1 MENKNAAVS
10 SLNYIRLHSSDQKS
24 IHFACDILKNG
35 GIIVYPTDTIYG
47 FGCDARNNKAILN
60 LNQIKRRSGP
70 MSVLID
76 SIKKS
81 KNWMKIS
88 TRLKDEAEYKLKKG
102 GTIIVPIRENIVS
115 NLITGKPLTLGMR
128 VAKNTF
134 CKNLLKA
141 YGNPI
146 TSTSVNRSG
155 SIPHVDPDEIENEF
169 KSEINMLIDNGIII
183 GAASKILKLKNNR
196 WAVIRK

>member
-1 MENKNAAVS
+1 MENKNTAVS
-10 SLNYIRLHSSDQKS
+10 YLNYIRLHSSDQKS

-88 TRLKDEAEYKLKKG
+88 TRLKQEAEYKLKKG

-115 NLITGKPLTLGMR
+115 NLITGRPLTLGMR

-169 KSEINMLIDNGIII
+169 QSEINMLIDNGRII
-183 GAASKILKLKNNR
+183 GTASKILKLKNNR

>member
-1 MENKNAAVS
+1 MEIKSAALS
-10 SLNYIRLHSSDQKS
+10 SLYYIRLHSSNPKS
-24 IHFACDILKNG
+24 IHFACDVLKNG

-81 KNWMKIS
+81 KNWMEIS
-88 TRLKDEAEYKLKKG
+88 TQLKEEAEYKLKKG
-102 GTIIVPIRENIVS
+102 GTIIVPVRENIVS

-134 CKNLLKA
+134 CQNLLKA

-169 KSEINMLIDNGIII
+169 KNEISMLIENGRII
-183 GAASKILKLKNNR
+183 GTASKIFKLTNNR
-196 WAVIRK
+196 WIIIRK

>member
-183 GAASKILKLKNNR
+183 GAASKILKLKNNS

>member
-1 MENKNAAVS
+1 MENKNTAVS
-10 SLNYIRLHSSDQKS
+10 SLSYIRLQSSDQKS

-81 KNWMKIS
+81 KNWMKINA
-88 TRLKDEAEYKLKKG
+88 RLKQEAEYKLKKG

-115 NLITGKPLTLGMR
+115 NLITGRPLTLGMR

-155 SIPHVDPDEIENEF
+155 SIPHFDPDEIENEF
-169 KSEINMLIDNGIII
+169 QNEINMLIDNGRII
-183 GAASKILKLKNNR
+183 GTASKILKLKNNR

>member
-169 KSEINMLIDNGIII
+169 KNEINMLVDNGRII

>member
-1 MENKNAAVS
+1 MENKNTAVR
-10 SLNYIRLHSSDQKS
+10 SLSYIRLQSSDQKS

-81 KNWMKIS
+81 KNWMKINAQ
-88 TRLKDEAEYKLKKG
+88 LKQEAEYKLKKG

-115 NLITGKPLTLGMR
+115 NLITGRPLTLGMR

-169 KSEINMLIDNGIII
+169 QSEINMLIDNGRII
-183 GAASKILKLKNNR
+183 GTASKILKLKNNR

>member
-10 SLNYIRLHSSDQKS
+10 SLNYIRLYSSDQKS

-47 FGCDARNNKAILN
+47 FGCDARNDKAILN

-88 TRLKDEAEYKLKKG
+88 TRLKEEAEYKLKKG
-102 GTIIVPIRENIVS
+102 GTIIVPVRENIVS

-183 GAASKILKLKNNR
+183 GAASKILKLKNNS

>member
-47 FGCDARNNKAILN
+47 FGCDARNDKAILN

-88 TRLKDEAEYKLKKG
+88 TRLKEEAEYKLKKG
-102 GTIIVPIRENIVS
+102 GTIIVPVRENIVS

-134 CKNLLKA
+134 CKNLMKA

-183 GAASKILKLKNNR
+183 GAASKILKLKNNS

>member
-1 MENKNAAVS
+1 MENKSAAVS
-10 SLNYIRLHSSDQKS
+10 SLDYIRLHSSNPKS
-24 IHFACDILKNG
+24 IHFACNVLKNG

-47 FGCDARNNKAILN
+47 FGCDARNDKAILN
-60 LNQIKRRSGP
+60 LNKIKRRSGP

-76 SIKKS
+76 SIKNG
-81 KNWMKIS
+81 KNWMEIS
-88 TRLKDEAEYKLKKG
+88 ARSKQEAEYRLKKG
-102 GTIIVPIRENIVS
+102 GTIIVPVRENIVS
-115 NLITGKPLTLGMR
+115 NLITGRPLTLGMR

-141 YGNPI
+141 YGKPI

-169 KSEINMLIDNGIII
+169 KSEINMLIENNRII
-183 GAASKILKLKNNR
+183 GTASKIFKLKNNK
-196 WAVIRK
+196 WTVIRK

>member
-1 MENKNAAVS
+1 VENKNAAVS

>member
-47 FGCDARNNKAILN
+47 FGCDARNDKAILN

-134 CKNLLKA
+134 CKNLMKA

-183 GAASKILKLKNNR
+183 GAASKILKLKNNS

>member
-1 MENKNAAVS
+1 
-10 SLNYIRLHSSDQKS
+10 
-24 IHFACDILKNG
+24 
-35 GIIVYPTDTIYG
+35 
-47 FGCDARNNKAILN
+47 
-60 LNQIKRRSGP
+60 

-81 KNWMKIS
+81 KNWMKINA
-88 TRLKDEAEYKLKKG
+88 RLKQEAEYKLKKG

-115 NLITGKPLTLGMR
+115 NLITGRPLTLGMR

-155 SIPHVDPDEIENEF
+155 SIPHFDPDEIENEF
-169 KSEINMLIDNGIII
+169 QNEINMLIDNGRII
-183 GAASKILKLKNNR
+183 GTASKILKLKNNR

>member
-1 MENKNAAVS
+1 MENKSAAVN
-10 SLNYIRLHSSDQKS
+10 SLDYIRLHSSNPKS
-24 IHFACDILKNG
+24 IYFACDVLKNG

-47 FGCDARNNKAILN
+47 FGCDAKNDKAILN

-76 SIKKS
+76 SIKTS
-81 KNWMKIS
+81 KDWMEIS
-88 TRLKDEAEYKLKKG
+88 ERLKQEAEYKLKQG

-115 NLITGKPLTLGMR
+115 NLITGGSFTLGMR

-141 YGNPI
+141 YGKPI

-169 KSEINMLIDNGIII
+169 KNEINMLIENDKII
-183 GAASKILKLKNNR
+183 GTASKIFKLKNNR
-196 WAVIRK
+196 WIVIRK

>member
-47 FGCDARNNKAILN
+47 FGCDARNDKAILN

-88 TRLKDEAEYKLKKG
+88 TRLKEEAEYKLKKG
-102 GTIIVPIRENIVS
+102 GTIIVPVRENIVS

-183 GAASKILKLKNNR
+183 GAASKILKLKNNS

>member
-47 FGCDARNNKAILN
+47 FGCDARNDKAILN

-169 KSEINMLIDNGIII
+169 KSEINMLIDNGRII

>member
-1 MENKNAAVS
+1 MENKNTAVR
-10 SLNYIRLHSSDQKS
+10 SLSYIRLQSSDQKS

-81 KNWMKIS
+81 KNWMKINA
-88 TRLKDEAEYKLKKG
+88 RLKQEAEYKLKKG

-115 NLITGKPLTLGMR
+115 NLITGRPLTLGMR

-169 KSEINMLIDNGIII
+169 QSEINMLIDNGRII
-183 GAASKILKLKNNR
+183 GTASKILKLKNNR

>member
-88 TRLKDEAEYKLKKG
+88 TRLKEEAEYKLKKG
-102 GTIIVPIRENIVS
+102 GTIIVPVRENIVS

-183 GAASKILKLKNNR
+183 GAASKILKLKNNS

>member
-1 MENKNAAVS
+1 MENKNTAVS
-10 SLNYIRLHSSDQKS
+10 SLSYIRLQSSDQKS

-81 KNWMKIS
+81 KNWMKINA
-88 TRLKDEAEYKLKKG
+88 RLKQEAEYKLKKG

-115 NLITGKPLTLGMR
+115 NLITGRPLTLGMR

-169 KSEINMLIDNGIII
+169 RSEINMLIDNGRII
-183 GAASKILKLKNNR
+183 GTASKILKLKNNR

>member
-1 MENKNAAVS
+1 MENKNTAVS
-10 SLNYIRLHSSDQKS
+10 SLSYIRLQSSDQKS

-81 KNWMKIS
+81 KNWMKINA
-88 TRLKDEAEYKLKKG
+88 RLKQEAEYKLKKG

-115 NLITGKPLTLGMR
+115 NLITGRPLTLGMR

-141 YGNPI
+141 YGKPI

-169 KSEINMLIDNGIII
+169 QSEINMLIDNGRII
-183 GAASKILKLKNNR
+183 GTASKILKLKNNR

>member
-1 MENKNAAVS
+1 MENKNSAVS
-10 SLNYIRLHSSDQKS
+10 YLNYIRLHSSDQKS
-24 IHFACDILKNG
+24 IHLACDILKNG

-115 NLITGKPLTLGMR
+115 NLITGRPLTLGMR

-169 KSEINMLIDNGIII
+169 QSEINMLIDNGRII
-183 GAASKILKLKNNR
+183 GTASKILKLKNNR

>member
-10 SLNYIRLHSSDQKS
+10 YLNYIRLHSSDQKS

-88 TRLKDEAEYKLKKG
+88 TQLKEEAEYKLKKG
-102 GTIIVPIRENIVS
+102 GTIVVPVRENIVS

-169 KSEINMLIDNGIII
+169 KSEINMLIDNGRII

>member
-1 MENKNAAVS
+1 MENKNTAVS
-10 SLNYIRLHSSDQKS
+10 SLSYIRLQSSDQKS

-81 KNWMKIS
+81 KNWMKINA
-88 TRLKDEAEYKLKKG
+88 RLKQEAEYKLKKG

-115 NLITGKPLTLGMR
+115 NLITGRPLTLGMR

-169 KSEINMLIDNGIII
+169 KSEINMLIDNGKII

-196 WAVIRK
+196 WVVIRK

>member
-1 MENKNAAVS
+1 MENKSAAVS
-10 SLNYIRLHSSDQKS
+10 SLDYIRLHSSNPKS
-24 IHFACDILKNG
+24 IHFACDVLKNG

-81 KNWMKIS
+81 KNWMEIS
-88 TRLKDEAEYKLKKG
+88 TQLKEEAEYKLKKG
-102 GTIIVPIRENIVS
+102 GTIIVPVRENIVS

-134 CKNLLKA
+134 CQNLLKA

-169 KSEINMLIDNGIII
+169 KNEINMLIDDGRII

>member
-10 SLNYIRLHSSDQKS
+10 SLNYIRLYSSDQKS

-47 FGCDARNNKAILN
+47 FGCDARNDKAILN

-88 TRLKDEAEYKLKKG
+88 TRLKEEAEYKLKKG
-102 GTIIVPIRENIVS
+102 GTIIVPVRENIVS

-134 CKNLLKA
+134 CKNLMKA

-183 GAASKILKLKNNR
+183 GAASKILKLKNNS

>member
-47 FGCDARNNKAILN
+47 FGCDARNDKAILN

-169 KSEINMLIDNGIII
+169 KSEINMLIDNGRII

-196 WAVIRK
+196 WALIRK

>member
-1 MENKNAAVS
+1 MENKNTAVS
-10 SLNYIRLHSSDQKS
+10 SLSYIRLQSSDQKS

-81 KNWMKIS
+81 KNWMKINA
-88 TRLKDEAEYKLKKG
+88 RLKQEAEYKLKKG

-115 NLITGKPLTLGMR
+115 NLITGRPLTLGMR

-169 KSEINMLIDNGIII
+169 QSEINMLIDNGRII
-183 GAASKILKLKNNR
+183 GTASKILKLKNNR

>member
-1 MENKNAAVS
+1 MENKNTAVS
-10 SLNYIRLHSSDQKS
+10 SLSYIRLQSSDQKS

-35 GIIVYPTDTIYG
+35 GIIVYPTNTIYG

-81 KNWMKIS
+81 KNWMKINA
-88 TRLKDEAEYKLKKG
+88 RLKQEAEYKLKKG

-115 NLITGKPLTLGMR
+115 NLITGRPLTLGMR

-141 YGNPI
+141 YGKPI

-169 KSEINMLIDNGIII
+169 RSEINMLIDNGRII
-183 GAASKILKLKNNR
+183 GTASKILKLKNNR

>member
-134 CKNLLKA
+134 CKNLMKA

-169 KSEINMLIDNGIII
+169 KSEINMLIDNGRII